1 MWNIKPEAKYYKY
14 AKESELHH
22 GRVAMLAMMNLNM
35 NPLLLFELARLCCI
49 EKPFIIKENHYLG
62 NYFGLNMN
70 NKYVVIKIEICI
82 ARLACLYILY
92 DYLKTFVY

>member
-22 GRVAMLAMMNLNM
+22 GRIAMIAIIHLNI
-35 NPLLLFELARLCCI
+35 NTFLLFEIARLYCI
-49 EKPFIIKENHYLG
+49 EKPFIIKESHYLG

-70 NKYVVIKIEICI
+70 NKNVLVKTEIYI
-82 ARLACLYILY
+82 ARVACVYILY
-92 DYLKTFVY
+92 EYLKTLIS

>member
-1 MWNIKPEAKYYKY
+1 MWYIKPEAKYYKY

-22 GRVAMLAMMNLNM
+22 GRVAMIIIMNVNIFPYM
-35 NPLLLFELARLCCI
+35 LFELTRLCCI
-49 EKPFIIKENHYLG
+49 ERPFIIKETHELG

-70 NKYVVIKIEICI
+70 NKNVFIKTEMYI

-92 DYLKTFVY
+92 EYLKTIVY

>member
-22 GRVAMLAMMNLNM
+22 GRVAMIVMMNLNI
-35 NPLLLFELARLCCI
+35 NPFLLFEITRLYCMEEPCI
-49 EKPFIIKENHYLG
+49 MKETHELG

-70 NKYVVIKIEICI
+70 NKYVLIKIEMCI

-92 DYLKTFVY
+92 EYLKTFM

>member
-1 MWNIKPEAKYYKY
+1 MWTIKPEAKYYKY

-22 GRVAMLAMMNLNM
+22 GRVAMLSLLNLSI
-35 NPLLLFELARLCCI
+35 PPFLFFEFTRLSCI
-49 EKPFIIKENHYLG
+49 EQPFIIKETHELG

-70 NKYVVIKIEICI
+70 NKYLIIKIEMYI

-92 DYLKTFVY
+92 EYIKTFIH